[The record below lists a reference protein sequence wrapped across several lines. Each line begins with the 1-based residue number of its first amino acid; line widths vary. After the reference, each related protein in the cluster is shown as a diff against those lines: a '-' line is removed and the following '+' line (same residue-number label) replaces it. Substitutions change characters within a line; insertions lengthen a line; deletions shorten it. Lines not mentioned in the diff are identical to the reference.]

1 MASGKWVE
9 VVPRGQGE
17 GVVVRPVAEPTGARH
32 SRAQESIF
40 QRWMHEQVVVAC
52 ITQNGDRI
60 EGRLSGY
67 DSYAVVL
74 TDAEGVERLIFK
86 HALLEMRPAVRE

>member
-40 QRWMHEQVVVAC
+40 QRWMHDQVVVTC
-52 ITQNGDRI
+52 VTQSGVQI

-67 DSYAVVL
+67 DSYAVLL
-74 TDAEGVERLIFK
+74 TDSEGLERLIFK
-86 HALLEMRPAVRE
+86 HALLEIRPAGRG